1 MDRRL
6 FLKNALAAGGIIVAA
21 PSLITSC
28 RNARAPKDSRKDD
41 ATGMT
46 YRRLGKT
53 GLMVSEIGLGAEWLE
68 RLDAEGCKHIVDLAE
83 EAGINIID
91 VWMPGPDI
99 RTKLGDALKGRRER
113 WFIQGH
119 IGSTWKDG
127 QYFRTRDMSLVEP
140 AFEDLLTRLQTDYID
155 LGMIHYVDDID
166 EWKAIEGGNDFYKYV
181 MKLKRQGKIRHIGL
195 STHNPEVALAAAQS
209 GIIEMMLFSCNPVYD
224 SLPAGAAVDFFAPDM
239 TLSEGSISQDRAA
252 LYSYCESHDIGIT
265 VMKGYAG
272 GRLLKAET
280 SPFGVALTPVQCIHY
295 ALTRP
300 AVASILVGFG
310 EPDHVA
316 QAVAYETATDEEKD
330 YASVL
335 AAAPMHAFSGACT
348 YCGHC
353 KPCKAGID
361 IAMVNK
367 LTDLA
372 TMQPE
377 VPASVKD
384 HYKVLKL
391 HGSDCLEDGECM
403 TRCPFGVDII
413 ANMRAAA
420 DIFGY

>member
-1 MDRRL
+1 MDRRG
-6 FLKNALAAGGIIVAA
+6 FIKNAFMLGSAVAVG
-21 PSLITSC
+21 PTVISC
-28 RNARAPKDSRKDD
+28 TNRNGKKNESVSPNDEKA
-41 ATGMT
+41 GMT
-46 YRRLGKT
+46 LRRLGKT

-68 RLDAEGCKHIVDLAE
+68 RLDEDGCRQIVDLCD
-83 EAGINIID
+83 EAGINIVDI
-91 VWMPGPDI
+91 WMSEPEV
-99 RTKLGDALKGRRER
+99 RTKLGNALKGRREK

-127 QYFRTRDMSLVEP
+127 QYFRTRDLALVEP
-140 AFEDLLTRLQTDYID
+140 AFEDLLARLQTDYID
-155 LGMIHYVDDID
+155 LGMIHYVDDIE

-181 MKLKRQGKIRHIGL
+181 LTLKKQGKIRHIGL
-195 STHNPEVALAAAQS
+195 STHSPEVALAAAKS

-224 SLPAGAAVDFFAPDM
+224 CLPAGTNVFSPDM
-239 TLSEGSISQDRAA
+239 SLGEGSISKDRAE

-265 VMKGYAG
+265 VMKAYAG
-272 GRLLKAET
+272 GRLLNADT
-280 SPFGVALTPVQCIHY
+280 SPFGIALTPVQCIHY

-300 AVASILVGFG
+300 AVASIMVGFG
-310 EPDHVA
+310 EASHVA
-316 QAVAYETATDEEKD
+316 QAVAYESATDEEKD

-335 AAAPMHAFSGACT
+335 ASAPKNAYSGACT

-353 KPCKAGID
+353 KPCSQNID

-372 TMQPE
+372 TIQHE

-384 HYKVLKL
+384 HYKVLKV
-391 HGSDCLEDGECM
+391 HASDCIECGTCM

-413 ANMRAAA
+413 KNMQKAVSV
-420 DIFGY
+420 FGC